1 MLISTNEL
9 TKFHNEKCILDQ
21 VSFSIEDN
29 DKIALIGINGT
40 GKSTFL
46 KILAD
51 KENYIGKIIRKSG
64 LKISYLSQDDDFD
77 VDKTIFETVKERAK
91 ECEEFEMKSILTK
104 LKIDDYSIKIGHL
117 SGGQRKRVAL
127 AISLLK
133 KYDLL
138 LLDEPTNHLDNDMIE
153 WLEKYL
159 MKMNKALVM
168 VTHDRY
174 FLERIAHKIIEID
187 RSKIYEYQA
196 NYSEFLSLKQ
206 QREENNLANE
216 RKRHAF
222 LRKELEWIRSN
233 AQARSTKSKERIER
247 FEKLSS
253 VEDIKQVQKVE
264 LIQLSSRLGKKI
276 IHIDDLSMSIEDK
289 HLFSNFTYHVKRN
302 DRIGIVGNNGCG
314 KSTLLNLIAGV
325 LKPTSGTIDIGET
338 VKIGYFKQEVDDLD
352 PNKVVKDVI
361 LEVSNDL
368 KTNEG
373 NLSAKT
379 MLERF
384 LFDSNL
390 QYSKVGFLSGGEKR
404 RLYLLKILMSAPNV
418 LLLDEPTND
427 LDIQTLNILEDYLDN
442 FNGVVLTVSHDRYF
456 LDRTCD
462 YVFAFENESIQYY
475 VGGYSDYYDQ
485 KQKEIEIPK
494 EKISYTEMKKIQ
506 RQNKPYLSSKDKKE
520 LETMEETI
528 LNLEAQLESIDN
540 EMNNTTDYSK
550 ISELSNKRNEIE
562 ELIEQKNERWMELL
576 EIEEAIKNSR

>member
-9 TKFHNEKCILDQ
+9 TKFHNEKCILDA
-21 VSFSIEDN
+21 VSFSIEDD
-29 DKIALIGINGT
+29 DKIALIGVNGT

-51 KENYIGKIIRKSG
+51 RENYQGKMIKKSG
-64 LKISYLSQDDDFD
+64 LRISYLSQDDDFD
-77 VDKTIFETVKERAK
+77 ENKTIFEVVQERAK
-91 ECEEFEMKSILTK
+91 DAQEFEMKSILTK
-104 LKIDDYSIKIGHL
+104 LKVNDSSIQIKHL
-117 SGGQRKRVAL
+117 SGGQRKRVSL

-133 KYDLL
+133 PCDLL

-159 MKMNKALVM
+159 IKFNKALVM

-196 NYSEFLSLKQ
+196 NYSEFLDLKQ
-206 QREENNLANE
+206 QREENNKANE

-247 FEKLSS
+247 FNQLSS
-253 VEDIKQVQKVE
+253 IEDIKEVGKVNM
-264 LIQLSSRLGKKI
+264 IQLSSRLGKKI
-276 IHIDDLSMSIEDK
+276 LHLDHLEMKMNDQV
-289 HLFSNFTYHVKRN
+289 LFSDFSYHFKRN
-302 DRIGIVGNNGCG
+302 DRIGIIGDNGCG
-314 KSTLLNLIAGV
+314 KSTLLNIIAKQ
-325 LKPTSGTIDIGET
+325 LEPTNGTVEIGET
-338 VKIGYFKQEVDDLD
+338 VKIGYFKQGFDDLD
-352 PNKVVKDVI
+352 DSKVVKDVI
-361 LEVSNDL
+361 QEVSNDL

-373 NLSAKT
+373 HLSAKT

-384 LFDSNL
+384 LFDSHL
-390 QYSKVGFLSGGEKR
+390 QYSKVGYLSGGEKR
-404 RLYLLKILMSAPNV
+404 RLYLLKVLMSAPNV

-456 LDRTCD
+456 LDRTVD
-462 YVFAFENESIQYY
+462 YVWAFENTKIGYY

-485 KQKEIEIPK
+485 KQKETTVQK

-506 RQNKPYLSSKDKKE
+506 RQNKPYLSSKEKKE

-528 LNLEAQLESIDN
+528 LALEAKLEAID
-540 EMNNTTDYSK
+540 EQMNQTQDY
-550 ISELSNKRNEIE
+550 
-562 ELIEQKNERWMELL
+562 ELISQLANERHELEIQIEAKNERWMELL